1 MYSFYYKRFLLNRR
15 LMFEQYK
22 LNNIASYNIFDKS
35 NLLPRINKKI
45 PYNER
50 YETVD
55 FYPKGNIIKPC
66 SLVKSIKPN
75 NIPFHERYET
85 IDFAPKK

>member
-1 MYSFYYKRFLLNRR
+1 MVHFFNRR
-15 LMFEQYK
+15 YLTCK
-22 LNNIASYNIFDKS
+22 NKS
-35 NLLPRINKKI
+35 LLKYYIKTKDSIKRYI

-55 FYPKGNIIKPC
+55 CYPKETIVKPC
-66 SLVKSIKPN
+66 LLIQSIRPN

-85 IDFAPKK
+85 IDFIPKK